1 MQFELPKDKSSIIK
15 VIGVGGGGSNAVNHM
30 YKLGI
35 KGVDFV
41 VCNTDAQALDI
52 SPVPNKIQLGP
63 NLTEGRGAGSI
74 PEVGKQSAIEN
85 LEEMKQLL
93 LDNTKMVFIT
103 AGLGGGTGTGAA
115 PIIAGLAKD
124 MGILTVGIVT
134 VPFTFEGKKRKLQA
148 EQGIKELKENVDT
161 LLIICNDRL
170 REIHGDLK
178 LREAFGKADDVL
190 TVAAKSIAEIITV
203 TGYINVDFADVQTV
217 MKQSGVAIMGSA
229 MVEGEERAIRA
240 AQHALDSPLLNDN
253 NIVGARYILINVSSG
268 DHEVTMDEIGQITD
282 FIQEQAGATAEVIMG
297 TGIDEELDKK
307 VAVTIIAT
315 GFNAAEEVKQDP
327 NMDEKGRIV
336 RHLEDKVEVTPIT
349 ETDTPPFTSE
359 EDIEIEMVKKEVP
372 IQKELYFD
380 LNTDEG
386 FELDKQNNQAPIK
399 DEVEDIEENT
409 QELNETP
416 EMRMELDSDMEIEEE
431 IESDIEFETP
441 TQEDFE
447 FEVTNIELKE
457 TEEEP
462 VVTNLNDEVEEEE
475 NEEEDQFAR
484 ARNRI
489 RKLKELSIRVSDPK
503 EIAEMEREPAYKRQ
517 NIRLENTPPAEE
529 SNISRFTL
537 SEDKDQ
543 RTEIKPNNSFLHDKV
558 D

>member
-1 MQFELPKDKSSIIK
+1 MQFELPKEQSSIIK

-41 VCNTDAQALDI
+41 VCNTDLQALDI

-63 NLTEGRGAGSI
+63 HLTEGRGAGSI

-85 LEEMKQLL
+85 LEEVKQLL
-93 LDNTKMVFIT
+93 LDNTKMVFVT

-115 PIIAGLAKD
+115 PIIAGLAKE

-148 EQGIKELKENVDT
+148 ENGIKELKENVDT
-161 LLIICNDRL
+161 LLVICNDRL

-217 MKQSGVAIMGSA
+217 MKESGVAIMGSA
-229 MVEGEERAIRA
+229 MVEGESRAIRA

-268 DHEVTMDEIGQITD
+268 DQEVTMDEIGEITD
-282 FIQEQAGATAEVIMG
+282 FIQEQAGSTAEVIMG
-297 TGIDEELDKK
+297 TGIDDELDNK

-315 GFNAAEEVKQDP
+315 GFNVG
-327 NMDEKGRIV
+327 EKAQGPQLDSEGRIV
-336 RHLEDKVEVTPIT
+336 RHLEEKVEPTSMVEP
-349 ETDTPPFTSE
+349 DLTSE
-359 EDIEIEMVKKEVP
+359 HSDQDEEMVKKEVP
-372 IQKELYFD
+372 VQKELYFD

-386 FELDKQNNQAPIK
+386 FELDKSNNNPQTDLDADSLK
-399 DEVEDIEENT
+399 DEPEILSLD
-409 QELNETP
+409 QEP
-416 EMRMELDSDMEIEEE
+416 EIENIDETSAN
-431 IESDIEFETP
+431 IESEL
-441 TQEDFE
+441 QEEEESPDEFE
-447 FEVTNIELKE
+447 FEITNVDLESSDEPIKKVIEADEPE
-457 TEEEP
+457 TE
-462 VVTNLNDEVEEEE
+462 
-475 NEEEDQFAR
+475 EEEDQFAR

-489 RKLKELSIRVSDPK
+489 RKLKELSMRVSDPK